1 MLQLPAYHDVVVA
14 NSERTAGQTG
24 VNLDLLNNF
33 TLPLP
38 PIDEQLQI
46 VQNLRNVEKLLEQKK
61 KYLNKA
67 NELFNSLSQKA
78 FAGEL

>member
-1 MLQLPAYHDVVVA
+1 
-14 NSERTAGQTG
+14 
-24 VNLDLLNNF
+24 LNNF